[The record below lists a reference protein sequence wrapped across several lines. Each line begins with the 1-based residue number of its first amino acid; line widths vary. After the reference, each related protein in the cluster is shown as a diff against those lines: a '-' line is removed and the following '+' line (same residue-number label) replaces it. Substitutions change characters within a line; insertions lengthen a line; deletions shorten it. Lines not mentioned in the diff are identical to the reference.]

1 MVTTSSPAAEVEAA
15 FRSMDS
21 AEGAACHPGPALQVR
36 GGRFLSEFGNGIVS
50 HTCSGLEWRT
60 YVDNYCPTS
69 FLSYNTTVLVV
80 R

>member
-36 GGRFLSEFGNGIVS
+36 GGKFLSEVWLWHCVS
-50 HTCSGLEWRT
+50 HLQCSGMEDL
-60 YVDNYCPTS
+60 C
-69 FLSYNTTVLVV
+69 
-80 R
+80 